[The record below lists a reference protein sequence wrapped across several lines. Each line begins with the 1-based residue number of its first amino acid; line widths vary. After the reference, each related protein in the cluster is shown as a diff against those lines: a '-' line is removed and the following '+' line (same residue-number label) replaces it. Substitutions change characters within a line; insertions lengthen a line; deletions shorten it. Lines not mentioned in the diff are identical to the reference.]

1 MTLPLPRYLFDASAL
16 INLVRGRMRPRQLT
30 RLVDSDT
37 LRLPG
42 RVAQEIRRR
51 DDQIKDWVNQHPN
64 AIIRETPVNTAEL
77 ERIAVD
83 YAHLLGQSRRGADA
97 VLVAM
102 ALHYGNQGIIVT
114 DDGGIQAVC
123 FEEGI
128 PYLTSP
134 AFRHR
139 EGL

>member
-16 INLVRGRMRPRQLT
+16 INLVRGGRRPRQLT
-30 RLVDSDT
+30 RLVDSGT

-51 DDQIKDWVNQHPN
+51 DDQIRDWVNQHPD
-64 AIIRETPVNTAEL
+64 AIIRETRVNTAEL
-77 ERIAVD
+77 ERIAID
-83 YAHLLGQSRRGADA
+83 HARLLGQSRRGADA

-102 ALHYGNQGIIVT
+102 ALYYGDQGITVT

-128 PYLTSP
+128 PFLTSP
-134 AFRHR
+134 SFRIR

>member
-1 MTLPLPRYLFDASAL
+1 MNLPLPRYLFDASAL
-16 INLVRGRMRPRQLT
+16 INLVRGGRRPRQLT
-30 RLVDSDT
+30 RLVDSGT

-51 DDQIKDWVNQHPN
+51 DDQIKDWVNQHPD
-64 AIIRETPVNTAEL
+64 AIIRETHVNTAEL
-77 ERIAVD
+77 ERIAID
-83 YAHLLGQSRRGADA
+83 HARLLGQSRRGADA
-97 VLVAM
+97 VLIAM
-102 ALHYGNQGIIVT
+102 ALHYGDQGITVT

-128 PYLTSP
+128 PFLTSP
-134 AFRHR
+134 AFRLR